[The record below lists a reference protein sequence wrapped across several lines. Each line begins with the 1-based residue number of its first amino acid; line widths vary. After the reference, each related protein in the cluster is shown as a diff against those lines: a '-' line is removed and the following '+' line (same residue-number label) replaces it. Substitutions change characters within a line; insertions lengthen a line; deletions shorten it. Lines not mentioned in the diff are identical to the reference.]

1 MPFYNLFMAGDINF
15 NPNTQ
20 NVNYIETNSQFNQAS
35 KEYSYG
41 FRERLKS
48 IGRYLT
54 YGFNPT
60 KRRNVVLKEFSSI
73 NIPDISKLK
82 NRSSEVK
89 TALLTSDKLSIQKK
103 LIIYNE
109 YKTEIDAYI
118 QKHNLEHPIGKE
130 ICNKLGK
137 TEYTNQQ
144 KLELY
149 AQNRKA
155 IDAYCQKTGIKNP
168 LLGNSSFNDLEKIT
182 AHGIYTANF
191 PTAENIEIFIN
202 AIDAYI
208 NKEFST
214 IEQTNNLDDKK
225 IKMEKLS
232 KNLQQMQKTF
242 NKCDFNREPK
252 VNTEKLS
259 KQSIEKQH
267 KKTLECFFKKAIIMQ
282 KLLRVFMPM
291 NEWLNKIN
299 KTKTN
304 EKEIEG
310 AWNECKKQISF
321 SDQTSIFN
329 NIKSLEKFKSTLE
342 NSSLNTIHNFVV
354 SP

>member
-1 MPFYNLFMAGDINF
+1 MEDGINF

-54 YGFNPT
+54 YGFNST
-60 KRRNVVLKEFSSI
+60 KRRNVVVKEFSSI
-73 NIPDISKLK
+73 NIPNISKLK

-89 TALLTSDKLSIQKK
+89 TALLTSNKLS
-103 LIIYNE
+103 
-109 YKTEIDAYI
+109 T
-118 QKHNLEHPIGKE
+118 
-130 ICNKLGK
+130 
-137 TEYTNQQ
+137 QQ

-149 AQNRKA
+149 AQNRKT

-202 AIDAYI
+202 DIDAYI
-208 NKEFST
+208 NKEFSA
-214 IEQTNNLDDKK
+214 IEQTDNLDDKK
-225 IKMEKLS
+225 IKMRKLS
-232 KNLQQMQKTF
+232 TNLQQMQKTF

-252 VNTEKLS
+252 VNPEKLS

-267 KKTLECFFKKAIIMQ
+267 KKTLECFFKQAVIMQ
-282 KLLRVFMPM
+282 KLLRVAMPM
-291 NEWLNKIN
+291 NEWLNTIN
-299 KTKTN
+299 KTTSN
-304 EKEIEG
+304 EKKKEREIEG

-329 NIKSLEKFKSTLE
+329 NIKSLENFKSTLE
-342 NSSLNTIHNFVV
+342 NLSLNSIHNFAV